1 GITVEEPGEAV
12 FPIKMVGDLFKKAP
26 GEEFYI
32 SVDDGKVK
40 LTAGRSKYKFSTY
53 PVREFPTLPTSSEAK
68 TFCSI
73 SAGDFLKVL
82 EEGTLAA
89 STGEEFPLYLS
100 SANFQITNGFLNIV
114 STDTRRLALSCIAVE
129 EQEEAATS
137 LLPMKG
143 VKEVQRIMA
152 ALNPETK
159 VKILYDEAQFYFVA
173 ENIEFSVRR
182 VESRFPPY
190 EKILPKGQTTVVK
203 MDRGEL
209 ISALERVDVIV
220 RDYNRMVVLEIKEGE
235 TLIMRGKAPDFGL
248 AMEEVTS
255 EITGDFLKIAVNSK
269 FFMEALKVLREPE
282 VVLAFNGTSG
292 HMTVKKVGEESFLC
306 LIAPINLSKEEQ
318 NMETIESVDK

>member
-1 GITVEEPGEAV
+1 
-12 FPIKMVGDLFKKAP
+12 
-26 GEEFYI
+26 
-32 SVDDGKVK
+32 
-40 LTAGRSKYKFSTY
+40 
-53 PVREFPTLPTSSEAK
+53 
-68 TFCSI
+68 
-73 SAGDFLKVL
+73 
-82 EEGTLAA
+82 
-89 STGEEFPLYLS
+89 
-100 SANFQITNGFLNIV
+100 
-114 STDTRRLALSCIAVE
+114 
-129 EQEEAATS
+129 
-137 LLPMKG
+137 
-143 VKEVQRIMA
+143 
-152 ALNPETK
+152 
-159 VKILYDEAQFYFVA
+159 
-173 ENIEFSVRR
+173 
-182 VESRFPPY
+182 
-190 EKILPKGQTTVVK
+190 